1 MDDQRDDREGCGI
14 RFRKQ
19 RIAWSVVCTIA
30 CVLLIAVWRM
40 EGEAYVRGYFPGIP
54 QFGVSSYRIGDNR
67 WHDTVSAYVMF
78 GLHSQDDSEWKVG
91 RSFFSGEP
99 PERFTIRILVE
110 RWELIVDAPHWFLVL
125 FCIRWQQ
132 FRGRLL
138 FSGFGNSASAP
149 C

>member
-1 MDDQRDDREGCGI
+1 
-14 RFRKQ
+14 
-19 RIAWSVVCTIA
+19 
-30 CVLLIAVWRM
+30 M

-78 GLHSQDDSEWKVG
+78 GLHSLDDSEWK
-91 RSFFSGEP
+91 RWTLFFSGEP

-125 FCIRWQQ
+125 FCASLAAIPWTPAVFRIRR
-132 FRGRLL
+132 FSLRTLL
-138 FSGFGNSASAP
+138 IVTTLLAIALAMLVYVSK
-149 C
+149 